1 MLEAKAIKETT
12 NSGHAAMSARGGS
25 RSDSI
30 QPLGF
35 NPCGEAK
42 VEKGGWRMPR
52 LSQAMKDVISC
63 EKPRGGASDP

>member
-1 MLEAKAIKETT
+1 MRRESKRQYT
-12 NSGHAAMSARGGS
+12 AARIY
-25 RSDSI
+25 D
-30 QPLGF
+30 
-35 NPCGEAK
+35 PCGEAK